1 MLFGRGSS
9 WDMEVL
15 LSNNPR
21 KMLEGVAFHPAE
33 KQTVTSLVLRGS
45 CFIQAEGKELKQNK
59 TVTCLF

>member
-1 MLFGRGSS
+1 M
-9 WDMEVL
+9 L

-21 KMLEGVAFHPAE
+21 KMLEGVTFDPAE

-45 CFIQAEGKELKQNK
+45 CFIQAEEKELEQNK